1 MASKRTF
8 WGSAA
13 GPCRA
18 TSTTDSAQPPSPPS
32 SHVLTWHSHAD
43 RRAELAQLCASDFQ
57 LTPQASA
64 SPAARIYADW
74 GYAARVGGEVVG
86 CEFFTQNTGPYAHFS
101 YLVRNVNTFF
111 KTVSSSQLKS
121 QSRHLRGF
129 LRSMLWPAL
138 SPAVLSRL
146 LPNHDT

>member
-1 MASKRTF
+1 M
-8 WGSAA
+8 
-13 GPCRA
+13 
-18 TSTTDSAQPPSPPS
+18 
-32 SHVLTWHSHAD
+32 
-43 RRAELAQLCASDFQ
+43 
-57 LTPQASA
+57 
-64 SPAARIYADW
+64 PAARIYADW

-111 KTVSSSQLKS
+111 KTVSSSQLKF
-121 QSRHLRGF
+121 QSRH

-146 LPNHDT
+146 LPNRDT